1 MDRRVTTFA
10 VLAMMW
16 LGMATVAVRVVEPV
30 INPAAKNGLERL
42 FAQRNLK
49 PGPLPASV
57 RAVSAER

>member
-30 INPAAKNGLERL
+30 MASPPKTGHQTGIERL
-42 FAQRNLK
+42 VAQRFSK
-49 PGPLPASV
+49 STASPDMN
-57 RAVSAER
+57 RR

>member
-30 INPAAKNGLERL
+30 MNPTPKSTLERL
-42 FAQRNLK
+42 I
-49 PGPLPASV
+49 AS
-57 RAVSAER
+57 RR